1 MIEAIHRAPLL
12 RAAKQHPAACAAGGA
27 PLLRL
32 AGAPPSLLVVVVE
45 LGRDAHEYRNVVA
58 KAPPGREGER
68 RERWR
73 ANERCQNTEMTR
85 LRKDGR
91 INTDG
96 RIHILNRIHHMR
108 VCVHTSIV

>member
-1 MIEAIHRAPLL
+1 MMEAIHRAPLL

-58 KAPPGREGER
+58 KDPPGRE
-68 RERWR
+68 RERE
-73 ANERCQNTEMTR
+73 ERDGGQTR
-85 LRKDGR
+85 DAKTQR
-91 INTDG
+91 
-96 RIHILNRIHHMR
+96 
-108 VCVHTSIV
+108 

>member
-1 MIEAIHRAPLL
+1 MDAIHRAPLL

-58 KAPPGREGER
+58 KDPLDALLEVALGEPELLPECAVRELT
-68 RERWR
+68 
-73 ANERCQNTEMTR
+73 QR
-85 LRKDGR
+85 LRLGAWE
-91 INTDG
+91 
-96 RIHILNRIHHMR
+96 
-108 VCVHTSIV
+108 